1 MMEDE
6 IKSTTAG
13 EENQAETLAP
23 STPSESAAAPAPTP
37 AADVN
42 ASVPAPA
49 PATTFAPSAPVT
61 TAPTAPVATAPFSAP
76 TVSSPAAAQQGASAS
91 FCRNC
96 GQALAA
102 GDAFCPKCGTPCGVA
117 GATPQPAAAPVNAA
131 AAQPAKAKKK
141 KTLAIIVAIVIGVV
155 AVNAKPKG
163 PDFQALYDEYCSSPW
178 AKVANDGSHL
188 AIDSNPSDRKA
199 DSNIYIS
206 EVDQAGKDI
215 NKVLGFDESL
225 YERMSRTNALAGM
238 QSETGNGVRVS
249 WDYHPKNGLEVTYSL
264 DNE

>member
-1 MMEDE
+1 MEDE
-6 IKSTTAG
+6 IKSTAAG
-13 EENQAETLAP
+13 EENQAEALAP
-23 STPSESAAAPAPTP
+23 STPSGAAAAPAPTP

-42 ASVPAPA
+42 ASVSAPASATTSAPATPVAPA
-49 PATTFAPSAPVT
+49 PAAANSA
-61 TAPTAPVATAPFSAP
+61 AT
-76 TVSSPAAAQQGASAS
+76 QQGVSAS

-117 GATPQPAAAPVNAA
+117 DATPQPAAAPVNAA
-131 AAQPAKAKKK
+131 AAQPVKIKKK
-141 KTLAIIVAIVIGVV
+141 KTLAIIVAVLALVAIVVGVV

-163 PDFQALYDEYCSSPW
+163 PDFQALYDKYCSSPW
-178 AKVANDGSHL
+178 AKVANDGSYL

-199 DSNIYIS
+199 DSSIYIFK
-206 EVDQAGKDI
+206 VDQAVKDI
-215 NKVLGFDESL
+215 NKALGFDESL

-249 WDYHPKNGLEVTYSL
+249 WDYNTDNGLEVAYSL

>member
-23 STPSESAAAPAPTP
+23 SMPSESAAAPAPTP
-37 AADVN
+37 SADANAAVPAPVLADTSVPAVPVAI
-42 ASVPAPA
+42 ASVPVPA
-49 PATTFAPSAPVT
+49 SPAVAQQSAP
-61 TAPTAPVATAPFSAP
+61 
-76 TVSSPAAAQQGASAS
+76 AS

-102 GDAFCPKCGTPCGVA
+102 GDAFCPKCGTARGVA
-117 GATPQPAAAPVNAA
+117 GATPQPVAAPVNAA
-131 AAQPAKAKKK
+131 AARPAKAKKK
-141 KTLAIIVAIVIGVV
+141 TLVIIVAVLALVAIVVGVA

-163 PDFQALYDEYCSSPW
+163 PDFQALYDEYCSEPW
-178 AKVANDGSHL
+178 AKVANDGSYL
-188 AIDSNPSDRKA
+188 AIDTNPSDRKA
-199 DSNIYIS
+199 DSNIYIL
-206 EVDQAGKDI
+206 EADQAIKDI
-215 NKVLGFDESL
+215 NKALGFDESL
-225 YERMSRTNALAGM
+225 HERMGRTNALAGM

-249 WDYHPKNGLEVTYSL
+249 WDYQPTNGLEVTYSI